1 MLTKLHK
8 IDYIDSII
16 AQVNAMDF
24 DFKRKTL
31 NYTDGNILSGDYK
44 ILPELE
50 NTPIGNF
57 LTELGDIGEARLLV
71 LESGETYTAH
81 TDPDD
86 RLHLVIST
94 NPDCYL
100 IDLDKLHMYHL
111 PVDGH
116 IWNMDTGVRHV
127 ACNFGGKPRVHLNV
141 RHKLPKFN
149 KPGWDIKVSGGNFD
163 WKQEL
168 YDGIMSHINYSIKNK
183 VITGFEKVNERQVY
197 VNCSMEEYMNLTTM
211 IAKKGFVVTGNPL
224 I

>member
-1 MLTKLHK
+1 MLDKLHK
-8 IDYIDSII
+8 INNIQEIIDQIES
-16 AQVNAMDF
+16 MDF
-24 DFKRKTL
+24 DFKRKPL
-31 NYTDGNILSGDYK
+31 NYTEGNLLSGNYK
-44 ILPELE
+44 VLPEFE
-50 NTPIGNF
+50 NTPIGKF
-57 LTELGDIGEARLLV
+57 LNDLGDMGEARLLI

-86 RLHLVIST
+86 RIHLAITT

-111 PVDGH
+111 PVDGQV
-116 IWNMDTGVRHV
+116 WNMNTGVRHV
-127 ACNFGGKPRVHLNV
+127 ACNFGGKPRIHLNV

-168 YDGIMSHINYSIKNK
+168 YDGLMSHINYGIKNK
-183 VITGFEKVNERQVY
+183 TITGFEKVNERQVHI
-197 VNCSMEEYMNLTTM
+197 NCSVEEYMSITKM
-211 IAKKGFVVTGNPL
+211 IAKKGFVVTGNPV